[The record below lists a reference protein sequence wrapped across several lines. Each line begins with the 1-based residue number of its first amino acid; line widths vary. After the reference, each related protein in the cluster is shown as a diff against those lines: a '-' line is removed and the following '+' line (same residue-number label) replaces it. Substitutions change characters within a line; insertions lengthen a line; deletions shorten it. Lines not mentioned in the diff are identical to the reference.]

1 MPACA
6 CVCACECVCVC
17 ARARSRAWP
26 LCSCPCSHPTPHP
39 TPPHRASV
47 PPPPRCAGCAA
58 GCCSLGLLP
67 PRLRGDPR
75 CAPGSKA
82 PRYSSSPSG
91 GRGGEGGGAG
101 ARKAGAHSRPALR
114 RDGQLALKFVTA
126 AANSWTEP
134 GRSELAAGL
143 EPPQLEDEAHCVLLE
158 RPSAATGVCPPG
170 PVLPRLIGVHGAGAV
185 APFRVHSNLRRRIGA
200 SPPAWRC
207 WQERGTPGRPC
218 SRI

>member
-1 MPACA
+1 M
-6 CVCACECVCVC
+6 CVR
-17 ARARSRAWP
+17 ARARARARGLSAAVP
-26 LCSCPCSHPTPHP
+26 AP
-39 TPPHRASV
+39 TPPHT
-47 PPPPRCAGCAA
+47 PPHRTGPACLPRPAVLGAPQAA
-58 GCCSLGLLP
+58 ALWACSPLACEATLG
-67 PRLRGDPR
+67 
-75 CAPGSKA
+75 A
-82 PRYSSSPSG
+82 PRVQRPRATAPAPPG
-91 GRGGEGGGAG
+91 GGEAKGGGAG

-126 AANSWTEP
+126 AANSWPEP

-143 EPPQLEDEAHCVLLE
+143 EPPQLEDEARCVLLQ